1 MFSWAAS
8 KFKSVAR
15 SVVNGAKYV
24 VDSIKN
30 SSIVDS
36 AKRACSKVWNAFTG
50 KSYAD
55 EAESILDE
63 VKEKYEKAESD
74 YKQKIGQFGTEIE
87 KKISHIN
94 TRKKEIYDVH
104 FKRFVSVAN
113 RMHNVV
119 VKGIPFEELFDD
131 KILEVQN
138 IQGVRSKKELIPIDF
153 NNLSFLQTAGMILT
167 LGFSTR
173 KVAKKAL
180 EDAKQERKRVE
191 EEIQKMQSQMTKL
204 KVVVESIEQVASYFD
219 TLINSYVILLDRFEY
234 GIQTQRVKQM
244 ALASNV
250 FDLRLDFKQVP
261 IVHIE
266 EFQALFNLS
275 IILKQM
281 STLGYLSEQ
290 GEVVKKD
297 IAKSKVMFNKVQA
310 AALCA

>member
-8 KFKSVAR
+8 KMRSVAR
-15 SVVNGAKYV
+15 SVVDGAIYV

-30 SSIVDS
+30 SGIVDS

-50 KSYAD
+50 KAYAD
-55 EAESILDE
+55 EAESLLDE
-63 VKEKYEKAESD
+63 IKVRYETAESD
-74 YKQKIGQFGTEIE
+74 YNEKVGQFGTDIE
-87 KKISHIN
+87 NKISHIN
-94 TRKKEIYDVH
+94 NRKKEIYDIH
-104 FKRFVSVAN
+104 FKRFISVAN

-119 VKGIPFEELFDD
+119 VKGIPFEELFDE
-131 KILEVQN
+131 KILEVKN

-153 NNLSFLQTAGMILT
+153 NNLGFLQTAGMILT

-180 EDAKQERKRVE
+180 EDVKQERKRVE
-191 EEIQKMQSQMTKL
+191 EEMQKMQSQVTKL
-204 KVVVESIEQVASYFD
+204 KVVVESIEQVAGYFD

-244 ALASNV
+244 ALATNV

-266 EFQALFNLS
+266 EFQSLFNLS

-290 GEVVKKD
+290 GEVVEKD
-297 IAKSKVMFNKVQA
+297 IAKSRVLFNDLQTT
-310 AALCA
+310 ALSA

>member
-1 MFSWAAS
+1 MFNWAAS
-8 KFKSVAR
+8 KFKIVAR
-15 SVVNGAKYV
+15 SVVDVGKYV
-24 VDSIKN
+24 VDTIKN

-36 AKRACSKVWNAFTG
+36 ATRACAKVWNAFTG
-50 KSYAD
+50 KVYAD

-63 VKEKYEKAESD
+63 IKAKYEKAESD
-74 YKQKIGQFGTEIE
+74 YKEKIGQFGTEIDN
-87 KKISHIN
+87 KISHVN
-94 TRKKEIYDVH
+94 NFKKEIYDVH
-104 FKRFVSVAN
+104 FKRFISVAN

-119 VKGIPFEELFDD
+119 VKGIPFDELFDD

-153 NNLSFLQTAGMILT
+153 NNLGFLKTAGMILT

-173 KVAKKAL
+173 KVAKKSL

-219 TLINSYVILLDRFEY
+219 TLIKSYVILLDRFEY

-244 ALASNV
+244 SLATNV

-266 EFQALFNLS
+266 EFQSLFNLS

-297 IAKSKVMFNKVQA
+297 IAKSRVMFNRVQA
-310 AALCA
+310 AALSA

>member
-8 KFKSVAR
+8 KCKSVAR

-36 AKRACSKVWNAFTG
+36 AKRACAKVWNAFTG

-63 VKEKYEKAESD
+63 VKVKYEKAESD
-74 YKQKIGQFGTEIE
+74 YKDKIGEFGTEIE
-87 KKISHIN
+87 NKISHIN

-104 FKRFVSVAN
+104 FKRFISVAN

-173 KVAKKAL
+173 KVAKKSL

-191 EEIQKMQSQMTKL
+191 EEMQKMQSQMTKL

-297 IAKSKVMFNKVQA
+297 IATSKFMFNQVQA

>member
-1 MFSWAAS
+1 
-8 KFKSVAR
+8 V
-15 SVVNGAKYV
+15 
-24 VDSIKN
+24 
-30 SSIVDS
+30 
-36 AKRACSKVWNAFTG
+36 
-50 KSYAD
+50 
-55 EAESILDE
+55 
-63 VKEKYEKAESD
+63 KYEKAESD
-74 YKQKIGQFGTEIE
+74 YKDKIGEFGTEIE
-87 KKISHIN
+87 NKISHIN
-94 TRKKEIYDVH
+94 SRKKEIYDVH
-104 FKRFVSVAN
+104 FKRFISVAN

-173 KVAKKAL
+173 KVAKKSL

-191 EEIQKMQSQMTKL
+191 EEMQKMQSQMTKL

-297 IAKSKVMFNKVQA
+297 IATSKVMFNQVQA